1 MEDKTMTGLI
11 ADYENAKYQSP
22 AAKEMRKKITKV
34 LVLTELEK
42 EKAKGIR
49 ANLKAALSFVNSGYP
64 RIPTFDGQEDFKKTV
79 EESNVLE
86 KIVVIPGCIILL
98 PIIALKMGIN
108 TLTLAKWL
116 LEKKSLKE
124 ELEREGLLDNII
136 AYATEDKNNNSEL
149 SEQEY
154 IDHLRD
160 GNKNYNELMD
170 DMSEEVQK
178 KGRAA

>member
-1 MEDKTMTGLI
+1 
-11 ADYENAKYQSP
+11 
-22 AAKEMRKKITKV
+22 
-34 LVLTELEK
+34 
-42 EKAKGIR
+42 
-49 ANLKAALSFVNSGYP
+49 
-64 RIPTFDGQEDFKKTV
+64 
-79 EESNVLE
+79 
-86 KIVVIPGCIILL
+86 
-98 PIIALKMGIN
+98 MGIN